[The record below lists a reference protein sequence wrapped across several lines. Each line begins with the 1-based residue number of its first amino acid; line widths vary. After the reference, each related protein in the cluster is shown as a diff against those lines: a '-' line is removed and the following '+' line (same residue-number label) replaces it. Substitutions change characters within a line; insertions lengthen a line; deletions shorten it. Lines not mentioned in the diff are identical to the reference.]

1 MLFAWLL
8 SHSAN
13 NYDESTMSL
22 TICLSVDLSYHITAQ
37 GNCFKY
43 IFIWNSN
50 CKKSEQWTIATI
62 LKLLYF
68 PKKVK
73 QNKTKH
79 EKQRTTFQEDYIF
92 TQKKDVKTLLNN
104 KFSTTSFYL
113 LQAHCGHK
121 TYNGTDGYFSRDS
134 KSLLLNL
141 KTTKSIYHN
150 NRLWPLSWHDLFV
163 PSVRFRNSH

>member
-1 MLFAWLL
+1 M
-8 SHSAN
+8 
-13 NYDESTMSL
+13 NYCYNTQ
-22 TICLSVDLSYHITAQ
+22 ITV
-37 GNCFKY
+37 F
-43 IFIWNSN
+43 S
-50 CKKSEQWTIATI
+50 
-62 LKLLYF
+62 
-68 PKKVK
+68 KKVQ

-113 LQAHCGHK
+113 LQADREHK

-141 KTTKSIYHN
+141 KTTKSVYHN

-163 PSVRFRNSH
+163 PSVRFGNSHQTPQVLVIFLPFNCLRVSDASCGRPRPGYGNWAFLRLDPW